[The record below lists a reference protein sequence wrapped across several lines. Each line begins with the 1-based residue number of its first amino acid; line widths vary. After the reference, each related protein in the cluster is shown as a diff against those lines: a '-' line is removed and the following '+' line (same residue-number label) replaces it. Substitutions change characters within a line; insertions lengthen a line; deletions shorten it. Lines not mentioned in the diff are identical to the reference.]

1 MPFHLFCF
9 FACWINEQKNSIGFY
24 ALNTKKFVF
33 RDINSNSAG
42 ETEEL
47 VEKQEKVLDQID
59 KKRKVIIITIY
70 VQDKS
75 PPIHFNVKVFQ
86 EIIAKGVKL
95 RDDPKSPEFLGRE
108 VKKAQEQW
116 EETNKEALD
125 RLNRLRGRLHNFPLS
140 FS

>member
-1 MPFHLFCF
+1 MEWL
-9 FACWINEQKNSIGFY
+9 IE
-24 ALNTKKFVF
+24 KKVLAT

-59 KKRKVIIITIY
+59 KKRKVIIIITIY
-70 VQDKS
+70 AQDKS